1 MKCFM
6 DSLHLNNNLNLNVA
20 LVKRALQIATSNYRE
35 KALQITPPT
44 RTIHML
50 HVNRDEH
57 IHINLN
63 SKKSIVNST
72 TIHPNQI

>member
-44 RTIHML
+44 GTIHML